1 MSNSD
6 NTTGLMSGG
15 MESWK
20 MMTALFQMMLCI
32 GSDGDILPHYRYAS
46 DIRDVTGFQDICM
59 LDWSD
64 IVLSAAASC
73 LEMYLAITSK
83 VLRVGD
89 IPTVQYLVDC
99 AVFHHVRLSR
109 LFKSLQM
116 STTEK
121 KKKRSSD
128 GKRLL
133 LVPWEKAVGGNKCH
147 LLRQHV
153 VECKL
158 WMGANPRQIDTEL
171 SEGFHKETVKKVFI
185 QSSKRHGKRQFEMAT
200 TLSRKQVLTH
210 LLTTVN
216 LERVTGGKRNRGNI
230 EQGRDAS
237 PTPAARG
244 YKFTSE
250 STPFAKFDRW
260 TPDED
265 DERMTLSGNVAEL
278 QQAQRSGQDLYLP
291 DEDRVCFFHPCI
303 SEEILHNNVSA
314 FYANHD
320 SLPDMQ
326 DVEVFAI
333 QSVKIADAG
342 QAEWKALCKPA
353 KVMSED
359 DYYDDRE
366 QNFSGAFCNIGDS
379 ETFVRILGIILFTGM
394 EQQEDGHWETA
405 NYYTAFVQ
413 PFEQREG
420 RESVQTYLPFP
431 VMYPEFGD
439 CDDEG
444 PGRRQ
449 MFQYYFEDMDGLL
462 GPSAIIRMAESIC
475 RRNAEGEVLDVDV
488 LESEIMFANRESVP
502 PFLVIDL
509 RRFDWPKDESWD
521 STSYATGLVKHP
533 NAVERVI
540 DLYPPLSTL
549 SKMQIEF
556 ELEDDGP
563 EIETVADSLG
573 AAHLSDYHEED
584 RETFNFLLADL

>member
-20 MMTALFQMMLCI
+20 MMTALFQMMICI
-32 GSDGDILPHYRYAS
+32 GSGGDILPNHGKARA
-46 DIRDVTGFQDICM
+46 IREATGFRDDCM

-128 GKRLL
+128 GKRLS
-133 LVPWEKAVGGNKCH
+133 LVPWDEAVGGNKCH

-153 VECKL
+153 VESKL

-171 SEGFHKETVKKVFI
+171 SEGFHKETVKKVFA

-200 TLSRKQVLTH
+200 ILSRQRVVTH

-216 LERVTGGKRNRGNI
+216 LTRVSGKRNR
-230 EQGRDAS
+230 ESLKQGGMAS
-237 PTPAARG
+237 SATAERQ
-244 YKFTSE
+244 YKFASE
-250 STPFAKFDRW
+250 STPFAKFDRL
-260 TPDED
+260 TPDDGD
-265 DERMTLSGNVAEL
+265 DTP
-278 QQAQRSGQDLYLP
+278 GQDLHLP
-291 DEDRVCFFHPCI
+291 EKDRIRFFHPCI
-303 SEEILHNNVSA
+303 SEEILHSSVSS
-314 FYANHD
+314 FYASHH

-353 KVMSED
+353 KVMCED
-359 DYYDDRE
+359 DHYDDRE
-366 QNFSGAFCNIGDS
+366 QIFSGAFCNIGDS
-379 ETFVRILGIILFTGM
+379 ETFVRILGIVLFTGK
-394 EQQEDGHWETA
+394 EQQDDGHLETA

-413 PFEQREG
+413 PLEQREG
-420 RESVQTYLPFP
+420 RESARTYLPFP

-439 CDDEG
+439 RDDEG
-444 PGRRQ
+444 PGRRALQ
-449 MFQYYFEDMDGLL
+449 MFQYYFADMDGLL
-462 GPSAIIRMAESIC
+462 GPSAVIRMPESIC
-475 RRNAEGEVLDVDV
+475 RRNAEGEVLEVDV
-488 LESEIMFANRESVP
+488 LESEIIFANRELVP

-509 RRFDWPKDESWD
+509 RRFDWPKDESWNA
-521 STSYATGLVKHP
+521 SSYATGLVKHP
-533 NAVERVI
+533 NAVDRII
-540 DLYPPLSTL
+540 DLYPPPSTL
-549 SKMQIEF
+549 SEMQVQF
-556 ELEDDGP
+556 GLEDEGP
-563 EIETVADSLG
+563 DVDAAADSLD
-573 AAHLSDYHEED
+573 AFESSDDDEED
-584 RETFNFLLADL
+584 RETFAYLLADA

>member
-20 MMTALFQMMLCI
+20 MMTALFQMMLCV

-128 GKRLL
+128 GKRLR
-133 LVPWEKAVGGNKCH
+133 LVPWDEAVGGNKCH

-153 VECKL
+153 VESKL

-171 SEGFHKETVKKVFI
+171 SEGFHKETVKKVFA

-200 TLSRKQVLTH
+200 ILSRQRVLTH
-210 LLTTVN
+210 LLTTVH
-216 LERVTGGKRNRGNI
+216 LERVSGKRNR
-230 EQGRDAS
+230 ESLKQGGMAS
-237 PTPAARG
+237 PATAERQ
-244 YKFTSE
+244 YKFASE
-250 STPFAKFDRW
+250 STPFAKFDRL
-260 TPDED
+260 TPDDGD
-265 DERMTLSGNVAEL
+265 DTP
-278 QQAQRSGQDLYLP
+278 GQDLYLP
-291 DEDRVCFFHPCI
+291 EKDRIRFFHPCI
-303 SEEILHNNVSA
+303 SEEILHSSVSS
-314 FYANHD
+314 FYASHH

-353 KVMSED
+353 KVMCED
-359 DYYDDRE
+359 DHYDDRE
-366 QNFSGAFCNIGDS
+366 QIFSGAFCNIGDS
-379 ETFVRILGIILFTGM
+379 ETFVRILGIVLFTGK
-394 EQQEDGHWETA
+394 EQQDDGHLETA

-420 RESVQTYLPFP
+420 RESARTYLPFP

-439 CDDEG
+439 RDDEG
-444 PGRRQ
+444 PGRRALQ
-449 MFQYYFEDMDGLL
+449 MFQYYFADMDGLL
-462 GPSAIIRMAESIC
+462 GPSAVIRMPESIC
-475 RRNAEGEVLDVDV
+475 RRNAKGEVLNVDI
-488 LESEIMFANRESVP
+488 LESASMFRYQESVP

-509 RRFDWPKDESWD
+509 RRFDWPKDESWNA
-521 STSYATGLVKHP
+521 SSYATDLVNHP
-533 NAVERVI
+533 NAVVRVI
-540 DLYPPLSTL
+540 DLYPPPSTL
-549 SKMQIEF
+549 SEMQVKF
-556 ELEDDGP
+556 GLEDEGP
-563 EIETVADSLG
+563 EADAAADSLD
-573 AAHLSDYHEED
+573 AFESSDDDDDNED
-584 RETFNFLLADL
+584 REINDHDDDREIFDFLLADA

>member
-20 MMTALFQMMLCI
+20 MMTALFQMMICI
-32 GSDGDILPHYRYAS
+32 GSGGDILPNHGHARA
-46 DIRDVTGFQDICM
+46 IREATGFRDDCM

-128 GKRLL
+128 GKRLS
-133 LVPWEKAVGGNKCH
+133 LVPWDEAVGGNKCH

-153 VECKL
+153 VESKL

-171 SEGFHKETVKKVFI
+171 SEGFHKETVKKVFA

-200 TLSRKQVLTH
+200 ILSRQRVVTH

-216 LERVTGGKRNRGNI
+216 LTRVSGKRNR
-230 EQGRDAS
+230 ESLKQGGMAS
-237 PTPAARG
+237 SATAERQ
-244 YKFTSE
+244 YKFASE
-250 STPFAKFDRW
+250 STPFAKFDRL
-260 TPDED
+260 TPDDGD
-265 DERMTLSGNVAEL
+265 DTP
-278 QQAQRSGQDLYLP
+278 GQDLFLP
-291 DEDRVCFFHPCI
+291 EKDRIRFFHPCI
-303 SEEILHNNVSA
+303 SEEILHSSVSS
-314 FYANHD
+314 FYASHH

-326 DVEVFAI
+326 HVEVFAI

-353 KVMSED
+353 KVMCED
-359 DYYDDRE
+359 DHYDDRE
-366 QNFSGAFCNIGDS
+366 QIFSGAFCNIGDS
-379 ETFVRILGIILFTGM
+379 ETFVRILGIVLFTGK
-394 EQQEDGHWETA
+394 EQQDDGHLETA

-420 RESVQTYLPFP
+420 RESARTYLPFP

-439 CDDEG
+439 RDDEG
-444 PGRRQ
+444 PGRRALQ
-449 MFQYYFEDMDGLL
+449 MFQYYFADMDGLL
-462 GPSAIIRMAESIC
+462 GPSAVIRMPESIC
-475 RRNAEGEVLDVDV
+475 RRNAKGEVLNVDI
-488 LESEIMFANRESVP
+488 LESASMFRFQESVP

-509 RRFDWPKDESWD
+509 RRFDWPKDESWNA
-521 STSYATGLVKHP
+521 SSYATGLVKHP
-533 NAVERVI
+533 NAVDRII
-540 DLYPPLSTL
+540 DLYPPPSTL
-549 SKMQIEF
+549 SEMQVQF
-556 ELEDDGP
+556 GLEDEGP
-563 EIETVADSLG
+563 DADVDAAADSLD
-573 AAHLSDYHEED
+573 AFESSDDHDED
-584 RETFNFLLADL
+584 RETFAYLLADA

>member
-20 MMTALFQMMLCI
+20 MMTALFQMMMCI
-32 GSDGDILPHYRYAS
+32 GSDGDILPNHEYARAIS
-46 DIRDVTGFQDICM
+46 DTTGFHDDCM

-121 KKKRSSD
+121 KKKKKRSSD
-128 GKRLL
+128 GKRLRL
-133 LVPWEKAVGGNKCH
+133 APWDEAVGGNKCH

-153 VECKL
+153 VESKL

-171 SEGFHKETVKKVFI
+171 SEGFHKETVKKVFA

-200 TLSRKQVLTH
+200 ILSRQRVVTH

-216 LERVTGGKRNRGNI
+216 LTRVSGKRNR
-230 EQGRDAS
+230 ESLKQGGMAS
-237 PTPAARG
+237 SATAERQ
-244 YKFTSE
+244 YKFASE
-250 STPFAKFDRW
+250 STPFAKFDRL
-260 TPDED
+260 TPDEGD
-265 DERMTLSGNVAEL
+265 DTP
-278 QQAQRSGQDLYLP
+278 GQDLYLP
-291 DEDRVCFFHPCI
+291 EKDRIRFFHPCI
-303 SEEILHNNVSA
+303 SEEILHSSVSS
-314 FYANHD
+314 FYASHH

-353 KVMSED
+353 KVMCED
-359 DYYDDRE
+359 DHYDDRE
-366 QNFSGAFCNIGDS
+366 QIFSGAFCNIGDI
-379 ETFVRILGIILFTGM
+379 ETFVRILGIVLFTGK
-394 EQQEDGHWETA
+394 EQQDDGHLETA

-420 RESVQTYLPFP
+420 RESARTYLPFP

-439 CDDEG
+439 RDDEG
-444 PGRRQ
+444 PGRRALQ
-449 MFQYYFEDMDGLL
+449 MFQYYFADMDGLL
-462 GPSAIIRMAESIC
+462 GPSAVIRMPESIC
-475 RRNAEGEVLDVDV
+475 RRNAEGEVLEVDV
-488 LESEIMFANRESVP
+488 LESEIIFANRESVP
-502 PFLVIDL
+502 PFLIIDL

-521 STSYATGLVKHP
+521 STSYATSLVNHP

-540 DLYPPLSTL
+540 DLYPPPSTL
-549 SKMQIEF
+549 SEMQVQF
-556 ELEDDGP
+556 GLEDEGP
-563 EIETVADSLG
+563 DADVDAAADSLD
-573 AAHLSDYHEED
+573 AFESSDDHDED
-584 RETFNFLLADL
+584 RETFAYLLADA

>member
-20 MMTALFQMMLCI
+20 MMTALFQMMICI
-32 GSDGDILPHYRYAS
+32 GSGGDILPNHGHARA
-46 DIRDVTGFQDICM
+46 IREATGFRDDCM

-128 GKRLL
+128 GKRLS
-133 LVPWEKAVGGNKCH
+133 LVPWDEAVGGNKCH

-153 VECKL
+153 VESKL

-171 SEGFHKETVKKVFI
+171 SEGFHKETVKKVFA

-200 TLSRKQVLTH
+200 ILSRQRVVTH

-216 LERVTGGKRNRGNI
+216 LTRVSGKRNR
-230 EQGRDAS
+230 ESLKQGGMAS
-237 PTPAARG
+237 SATAERQ
-244 YKFTSE
+244 YKFASE
-250 STPFAKFDRW
+250 STPFAKFDRL
-260 TPDED
+260 TPDDGD
-265 DERMTLSGNVAEL
+265 DTP
-278 QQAQRSGQDLYLP
+278 GQDLHLP
-291 DEDRVCFFHPCI
+291 EKDRIRFFHPCI
-303 SEEILHNNVSA
+303 SEEILHSSVSS
-314 FYANHD
+314 FYASHH

-353 KVMSED
+353 KVMCED
-359 DYYDDRE
+359 DHYDDRE
-366 QNFSGAFCNIGDS
+366 QIFSGAFCNIGDS
-379 ETFVRILGIILFTGM
+379 ETFVRILGIVLFTGK
-394 EQQEDGHWETA
+394 EQQDDGHLETA

-413 PFEQREG
+413 PLEQREG
-420 RESVQTYLPFP
+420 RESARTYLPFP

-439 CDDEG
+439 RDDEG
-444 PGRRQ
+444 PGRRALQ
-449 MFQYYFEDMDGLL
+449 MFQYYFADMDGLL
-462 GPSAIIRMAESIC
+462 GPSAVIRMPESIC
-475 RRNAEGEVLDVDV
+475 RRNAKGEVLNVDI
-488 LESEIMFANRESVP
+488 LESASMFRFQESVP

-509 RRFDWPKDESWD
+509 RRFDWPKDESWNA
-521 STSYATGLVKHP
+521 SSYATGLVKHP
-533 NAVERVI
+533 NAVDRII
-540 DLYPPLSTL
+540 DLYPPPSTL
-549 SKMQIEF
+549 SEMQVQF
-556 ELEDDGP
+556 GLEDEGP
-563 EIETVADSLG
+563 DVDAAADSLD
-573 AAHLSDYHEED
+573 AFESSDDDEED
-584 RETFNFLLADL
+584 RETFAYLLADA